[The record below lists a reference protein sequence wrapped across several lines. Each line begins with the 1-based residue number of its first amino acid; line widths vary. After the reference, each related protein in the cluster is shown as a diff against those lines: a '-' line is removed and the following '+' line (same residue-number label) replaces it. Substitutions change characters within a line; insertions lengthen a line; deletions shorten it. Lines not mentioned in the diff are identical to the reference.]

1 MPAYYE
7 EDTHQTSNSLKLD
20 IAGKVESSHWVCF
33 VSKFYTHT
41 AHGRDRKK
49 KERKNGNQQQ

>member
-7 EDTHQTSNSLKLD
+7 EDTHQTANSLKLD